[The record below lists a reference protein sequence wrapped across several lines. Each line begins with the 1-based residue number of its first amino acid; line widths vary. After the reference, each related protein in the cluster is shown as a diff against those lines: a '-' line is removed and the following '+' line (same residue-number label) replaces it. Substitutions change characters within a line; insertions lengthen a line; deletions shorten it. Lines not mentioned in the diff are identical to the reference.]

1 MNRDTVVYED
11 ELEALRDSRK
21 RDMPVFA
28 MRGDYGNVGKL
39 WVVAVS
45 ELQALTALT
54 YRIFPVVKLSKRER
68 DLRYTELLE
77 LAAEKF
83 GKPGVAA
90 NGVAT
95 KDTADEEGEA

>member
-1 MNRDTVVYED
+1 
-11 ELEALRDSRK
+11 
-21 RDMPVFA
+21 
-28 MRGDYGNVGKL
+28 
-39 WVVAVS
+39 
-45 ELQALTALT
+45 
-54 YRIFPVVKLSKRER
+54 
-68 DLRYTELLE
+68 LRYTELLE